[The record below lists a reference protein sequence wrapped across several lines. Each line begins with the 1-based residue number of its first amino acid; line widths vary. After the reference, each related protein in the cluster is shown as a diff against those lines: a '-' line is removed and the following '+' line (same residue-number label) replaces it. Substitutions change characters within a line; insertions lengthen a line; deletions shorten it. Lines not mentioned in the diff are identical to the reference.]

1 MYEDLDKFQKSVLQ
15 VIKEDGTLTGAQI
28 GQKLWMSKTAVQRH
42 VRVLREKGYIH
53 REGSHRKGIWIIDK
67 SE

>member
-1 MYEDLDKFQKSVLQ
+1 MYKDLDQYQ
-15 VIKEDGTLTGAQI
+15 IKILEVMKRDGTLTGAQI
-28 GQKLWMSKTAVQRH
+28 GAELWMSKTAVQRN

-67 SE
+67 